1 MIRLKSKK
9 NTAGIAANKNDTARL
24 TNFPKTDIYIQLPA
38 GFTWDETASGFYRDK
53 DGSVIR
59 YDEFKTM
66 RYAANMP
73 VEESIGSLTNRQPIT
88 ISGYNGEIKTY
99 QLSSTGFKIELSFG
113 AATFTE
119 FIEATYFTS
128 QEQTEKDILSALKTI
143 QVKKK

>member
-1 MIRLKSKK
+1 
-9 NTAGIAANKNDTARL
+9 
-24 TNFPKTDIYIQLPA
+24 
-38 GFTWDETASGFYRDK
+38 
-53 DGSVIR
+53 
-59 YDEFKTM
+59 M

-99 QLSSTGFKIELSFG
+99 QLSSTGFKIALSFG